1 MALRLNYLRGRVA
14 ILTLFLCAAGVAAMQ
29 SEVAAGLAAVK
40 PASAAASPVSDDSIP
55 VPVPEPDEKAV
66 RYYRSGNVL
75 WCARALWEL
84 FVPALILFTGFSA
97 RMRDRAEHIGG
108 NWFFA
113 LALYVVS
120 FMAVNYLL
128 EFPLN
133 FYQGFVRQHAYD
145 LSNQSF
151 GRWFG
156 HSLKRLGVDTATCAA
171 LLWIPYRV
179 MGKSPRRW
187 WFHAWMATTAATF
200 FMVFITPVWIDP
212 LFNRFGPMHDK
223 DLEAE
228 ILALAERAGIEGS
241 RVYEVDK
248 SADTKAVNA
257 YVTGFMGTQRIVL
270 WDTLIAKLDRRELL
284 TVTGHEIGHYA
295 LRHVLQG
302 ILLSSVLTF
311 FGFYIF
317 YRASGRLIG
326 RFKQRFGFGHVSNFA
341 SWPLVLLCFGVGNLA
356 LDPFVLAFSRHV
368 EHEADRFALEL
379 TRDNRAAATAEVKL
393 QLANLGVPRPGLM
406 YKLWRASHPP
416 AGERIDFANA
426 YKPWMTGGRLKYGH
440 LFKPQ
445 NP

>member
-1 MALRLNYLRGRVA
+1 MRALVA
-14 ILTLFLCAAGVAAMQ
+14 LLTLFLCV
-29 SEVAAGLAAVK
+29 SPAAVVRSQVMNGPAATP
-40 PASAAASPVSDDSIP
+40 PASARGASASDDSVP

-66 RYYRSGNVL
+66 RFYRSGNVL
-75 WCARALWEL
+75 WCVRTLWEL

-97 RMRDRAEHIGG
+97 RMRDWAERIGRK
-108 NWFFA
+108 WFFA
-113 LALYVVS
+113 LALYLVS

-128 EFPLN
+128 EFPLS

-179 MGKSPRRW
+179 MRNSPRRW
-187 WFHAWMATTAATF
+187 WFYAWMATTAATF
-200 FMVFITPVWIDP
+200 FVVFITPVWIDP

-223 DLEAE
+223 QLETE

-257 YVTGFMGTQRIVL
+257 YVTGFMGTKRIVL

-295 LRHVLQG
+295 LGHVFQG
-302 ILLSSVLTF
+302 ILLSSFLTF
-311 FGFYIF
+311 FGLYIF
-317 YRASGRLIG
+317 YRVSGRLIG
-326 RFKQRFGFGHVSNFA
+326 RFKERFGFGHVSNFA

-379 TRDNRAAATAEVKL
+379 TRDNHAAATAEVKL

-416 AGERIDFANA
+416 TGERIDFANT
-426 YKPWMTGGRLKYGH
+426 YRPWVTGGRLKYGH
-440 LFKPQ
+440 LFKLQSP
-445 NP
+445 